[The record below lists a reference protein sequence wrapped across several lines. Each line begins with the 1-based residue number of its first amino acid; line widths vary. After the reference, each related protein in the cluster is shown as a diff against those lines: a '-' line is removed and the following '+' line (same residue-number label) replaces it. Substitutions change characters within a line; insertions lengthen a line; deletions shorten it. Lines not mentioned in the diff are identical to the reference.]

1 MGVLWGINRSMARI
15 HALLL
20 TSQEPI
26 DLDTIADSL
35 QISRGNASMCLK
47 ELRNWGVL
55 ERVHLAGDRHDYYV
69 AEPDA
74 LKTFLRIS
82 RERKKREFDPVLHSV
97 RLLLAEGKTEQDEGV
112 HRRLTGIEQLLTTVD
127 HILTKCLED
136 EKMMKAVLGIL
147 KSFIK

>member
-20 TSQEPI
+20 TSREPL

-55 ERVHLAGDRHDYYV
+55 ERVHLAGDRHDYYL

-74 LKTFLRIS
+74 LKIFLRIS

-97 RLLLAEGKTEQDEGV
+97 RLLLTEGKTEQDEGV